1 MKEREVNLNIF
12 AESVRSM
19 RTVHLAKEELELS
32 ITSVEEMFRLLHNLD
47 VKISSVMSVQLDDL
61 HNAAT
66 EHANILMDL
75 EEFVEF
81 HIGKR
86 IVELLSYIISENITE
101 PVVFNYLFFSAA
113 AMKQELDSSIIK
125 SEQGSSALIE
135 QLNMGVL
142 VDCHAPHDTVV
153 LELKKLKHTLD
164 KTKERTDQFIDY
176 QELFEVGVAFPFEN
190 YHQSK
195 ETYNKRESLW
205 SLNDAF
211 GKG

>member
-47 VKISSVMSVQLDDL
+47 VKISSIMSVQLDDL

-66 EHANILMDL
+66 EHTTILMDL

-86 IVELLSYIISENITE
+86 VVELISEIISEKITRS
-101 PVVFNYLFFSAA
+101 NLLFV
-113 AMKQELDSSIIK
+113 I
-125 SEQGSSALIE
+125 
-135 QLNMGVL
+135 
-142 VDCHAPHDTVV
+142 
-153 LELKKLKHTLD
+153 
-164 KTKERTDQFIDY
+164 
-176 QELFEVGVAFPFEN
+176 LFCFLQPP
-190 YHQSK
+190 
-195 ETYNKRESLW
+195 
-205 SLNDAF
+205 
-211 GKG
+211 